1 MNNNSWNKNEKI
13 GENASSWIL
22 RQISTRRL
30 NLARLTESCRDQSL
44 SNLQL
49 FTCFM
54 KNSLNSII
62 KISMLIAEMVSVV
75 IEKTGFKFFSV
86 SQLLIFV
93 HVWCNV
99 YIKRPKVQMLS
110 TNLGRFNLL
119 MEIQFSEILM
129 GIKIKVLT
137 DSFFYEWVVNPLH
150 VSMIYLSMIYLIGVS
165 LNMSYSLLL
174 WVVSLAEIMDAI
186 IWKLEY

>member
-49 FTCFM
+49 FICFM

-62 KISMLIAEMVSVV
+62 KISMLTAEMVSVV

-99 YIKRPKVQMLS
+99 YIKRQKVQMLS

-150 VSMIYLSMIYLIGVS
+150 VSMIYLIGVS
-165 LNMSYSLLL
+165 LNMRYSLLL
-174 WVVSLAEIMDAI
+174 
-186 IWKLEY
+186 